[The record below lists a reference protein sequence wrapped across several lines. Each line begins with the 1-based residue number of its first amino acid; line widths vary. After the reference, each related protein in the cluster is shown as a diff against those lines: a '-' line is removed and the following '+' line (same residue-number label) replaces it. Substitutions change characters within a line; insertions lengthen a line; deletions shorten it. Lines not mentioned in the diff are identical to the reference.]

1 MLDKII
7 GALLPAV
14 ITIVLGYFAARHHDF
29 GQDDVPV
36 LNRMVIGY
44 ALPLS
49 LFVGVVQADR
59 SDLLNA
65 LPLMGILAVA
75 MIGTYAAIFALGR
88 VALGYSAGLCA
99 VGALAAAAPSSAFVG
114 APVLGYFYDAAAD
127 IAIAVS
133 SIIIAVVLLPATI
146 ITLSLQTG
154 GSQAVRAR
162 QGKAAA
168 EAPAPAP
175 GSEVSVGGRIVDA
188 LMQPVVWLPLA
199 GFVMV
204 LLNVSLPQVFAQ
216 SLDLLGQA
224 SAGVALF
231 ASGIILAGYRVM
243 VNGAVMAVV
252 LVKNLVQP
260 AAVLGAMAAFG
271 YGEPMLGQ
279 AVLTSALPSVVVSVM
294 LAVQY
299 EVGARETASALFV
312 STVGSVLTLSVF
324 IWLLF

>member
-1 MLDKII
+1 MLEKIL

-59 SDLLNA
+59 GDLLGA
-65 LPLMGILAVA
+65 LPLMGILAIA
-75 MIGTYAAIFALGR
+75 MIGTYAAMFALGR
-88 VALGYSAGLCA
+88 FLGYSAGLCA

-114 APVLGYFYDAAAD
+114 APVLGYFYASAAD

-154 GSQAVRAR
+154 GSRPV
-162 QGKAAA
+162 
-168 EAPAPAP
+168 P

-188 LMQPVVWLPLA
+188 LEQPVVWLPLA
-199 GFVMV
+199 GFIMV

-216 SLDLLGQA
+216 SLDLLGHA

-243 VNGAVMAVV
+243 VNGPVMAV
-252 LVKNLVQP
+252 LFVKNLLQP
-260 AAVLGAMAAFG
+260 AAVLGVMAWLG

-299 EVGARETASALFV
+299 QVGARETASALFV
-312 STVGSVLTLSVF
+312 STVGSMLTISVF